1 MHLLKRFGSSIDE
14 IKKDGFKVDDKIYM
28 ALDGYNN
35 YTMSKSLGVL
45 ITSFTDVIHRV
56 KPDWLVLAGDRGET
70 LAASIVGAYKIYLWR
85 IFRQVR
91 YLEILMVWLDT
102 LLENLPI
109 FI

>member
-45 ITSFTDVIHRV
+45 ITFTDVIHRV

-70 LAASIVGAYKIYLWR
+70 LAASIVGAYTNIPVAH
-85 IFRQVR
+85 IQQVR